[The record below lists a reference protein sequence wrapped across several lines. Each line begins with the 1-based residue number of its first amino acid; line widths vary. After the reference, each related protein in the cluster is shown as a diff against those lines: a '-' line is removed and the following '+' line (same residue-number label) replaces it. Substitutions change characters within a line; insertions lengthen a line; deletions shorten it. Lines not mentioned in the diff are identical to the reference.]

1 MWEASIDKTLK
12 TNIRQLHFNA
22 KVRGGLRQLHRD
34 KEVLFAGYKLPHPL
48 EYRMLV
54 KVQTRGRRTP
64 RDVVDSA
71 LGDLAEE
78 FMDMKA
84 KFRVGTSGALSLVH
98 ARSGS

>member
-1 MWEASIDKTLK
+1 M
-12 TNIRQLHFNA
+12 R
-22 KVRGGLRQLHRD
+22 RQLHRD

-78 FMDMKA
+78 FIDMKA
-84 KFRVGTSGALSLVH
+84 KFRVCPSRALGADTCRVYLMS
-98 ARSGS
+98 ARP